1 MRIRKINDKDIVKAV
16 ELMCRCGLSINEK
29 TLRKRFL
36 DLQYKR
42 NYTVVVVTASSPILS
57 IMHVGIELS
66 LIRDR
71 TAKIFA
77 MYFDE
82 KIAAKEMRSSLMPYS
97 RSWAKSMGV
106 S

>member
-1 MRIRKINDKDIVKAV
+1 MRNRKIHDKDIVKAA
-16 ELMCRCGLSINEK
+16 ELMCRCGLSIDEK
-29 TLRKRFL
+29 TLHKRLL

-42 NYTVVVVTASSPILS
+42 NHTVVVLTASSCILL
-57 IMHVGIELS
+57 IMHVGIEPS

-82 KIAAKEMRSSLMPYS
+82 KIAPKEMRSSLMTYG
-97 RSWAKSMGV
+97 RS
-106 S
+106 